1 MIHKKTL
8 LLGGSGLLGVHFL
21 NSNSFKN
28 ILAPPKKKVNLLN
41 ISSISNYLQ
50 KNNVKIII
58 NCAALARMRECEFN
72 PQKAIETNIEG
83 SLNLVNTT
91 NNFNKKI
98 LIVHFSSDSVYGSKN
113 MSFNEKSKLNPYNT
127 YAWTKLSSE
136 YIFRTYSNH
145 IIVRTRFFHED
156 RLKFKDA
163 ATDIL
168 TSAIHV
174 SKIPILVEKII
185 KSNFRGIIN
194 VGGKVESDF
203 NKFKKFKINL
213 KKTTF
218 KNIQKNLDYP
228 LSQFGIL
235 NSSLLK
241 KITKSID

>member
-1 MIHKKTL
+1 MIFKKTL
-8 LLGGSGLLGVHFL
+8 LLGGSGLLGNHFL

-41 ISSISNYLQ
+41 ISSISNFLV
-50 KNNVKIII
+50 KNNIKIII
-58 NCAALARMRECEFN
+58 NCAALARMRECEHN
-72 PQKAIETNIEG
+72 PQKAIETNVEG
-83 SLNLVNTT
+83 SLNLINSIKKS
-91 NNFNKKI
+91 NQKI
-98 LIVHFSSDSVYGSKN
+98 LIVHFSSDSVYGSKKFP
-113 MSFNEKSKLNPYNT
+113 FNEKSKLNPYNT

-145 IIVRTRFFHED
+145 IIIRTRFFHED
-156 RLKFKDA
+156 RMKFKDA
-163 ATDIL
+163 ATDIM

-174 SKIPILVEKII
+174 NEIPSLVEKII

-194 VGGKVESDF
+194 IGGKVESDF

-218 KNIQKNLDYP
+218 NNIQKNLDYP

-235 NSSLLK
+235 DSSLLK
-241 KITKSID
+241 KIIK

>member
-1 MIHKKTL
+1 MIYKKTL
-8 LLGGSGLLGVHFL
+8 LLGGSGLLGSHFL
-21 NSNSFKN
+21 NSNTFKN
-28 ILAPPKKKVNLLN
+28 ILAPPKKKINLLN
-41 ISSISNYLQ
+41 ISSISNFLV
-50 KNNVKIII
+50 KNDIKIII
-58 NCAALARMRECEFN
+58 NCAAMARMKECEIN

-83 SLNLVNTT
+83 SLNLVNSI
-91 NNFNKKI
+91 NKSNQKI

-113 MSFNEKSKLNPYNT
+113 IQFNEKSKLNPYNI

-136 YIFRTYSNH
+136 YVFRTYSDH
-145 IIVRTRFFHED
+145 IIIRTRFFHED

-163 ATDIL
+163 ATDIM

-174 SKIPILVEKII
+174 SEIPSLVEKII

-203 NKFKKFKINL
+203 NKFKKFKTNL

-218 KNIQKNLDYP
+218 NNIQKNLDYP
-228 LSQFGIL
+228 LSKFGVL

-241 KITKSID
+241 KIIK